1 MKKKRRYIFMT
12 SIFMQVIMYVFF
24 LFFIVVA
31 IIMGFVEG
39 WDSQIIMSVV
49 GFVLV
54 EIFMVYCGITQGI
67 FLDYEEDILLI
78 SLGFTVTR
86 KDRIV
91 RSLSD
96 IRSIDVEKE
105 GSGVNFVVVHK
116 NGIPE
121 KFYHNERYGIGKLRF
136 KRLKR
141 ELSKCIP
148 SNIDDAA

>member
-1 MKKKRRYIFMT
+1 MT
-12 SIFMQVIMYVFF
+12 SIFMQVILYAFF
-24 LFFIVVA
+24 LFFIIAA

-39 WDSQIIMSVV
+39 WDSQIIMSVI
-49 GFVLV
+49 GFVLA
-54 EIFMVYCGITQGI
+54 EIFMMYCGITQGI

-78 SLGFTVTR
+78 SLGFTVTG

-96 IRSIDVEKE
+96 IRSIDVEKK

-121 KFYHNERYGIGKLRF
+121 KFYHSERYGIGKLRF

-148 SNIDDAA
+148 SNTDDAA